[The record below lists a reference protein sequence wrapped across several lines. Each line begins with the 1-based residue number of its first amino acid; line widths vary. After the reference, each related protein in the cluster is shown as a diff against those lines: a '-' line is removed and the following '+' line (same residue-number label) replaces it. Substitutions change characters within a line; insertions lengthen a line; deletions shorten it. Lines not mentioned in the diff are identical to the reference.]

1 MALAM
6 LLKLSLRNVVLYRRR
21 NAFLLIAISFAV
33 GGVTVSNAL
42 IRGWQNDMLEMAV
55 ANLTGHIKVQAP
67 GFVDDPSLANSLTLA
82 LPPILPGD
90 ARLYQ
95 GWAARIR
102 LPAVVMSERATRG
115 AQLVGIDPQQ
125 EAISFYRDLSIQGR
139 GLAGVEDRSLLI
151 GAALADA
158 LETKVDRRV
167 VIMVQGADGR
177 TREMGYRVAGIY
189 DAPGELVEKMFI
201 FTGLEA
207 LQQRAAGQR
216 PLISEL
222 SIVLHEESN
231 RLSVLQAVQ
240 EAYPD
245 TDVRDWQALEPQ
257 FAELYNI
264 VDSVMLIWFL
274 LTMTAL
280 AFGLVN
286 TLIAAVMERVREL
299 GMLRALGMG
308 RGFVVLQVVI
318 ESVCIMSIGVALG
331 LLLGVFGVWLLA
343 DGIDLTAFSDGLE
356 GWGIR
361 ARLVPLLA
369 VEDLVGY
376 GLMSVL
382 IGFIASFFPA
392 RCAVKISPLM
402 AMNR

>member
-67 GFVDDPSLANSLTLA
+67 GFVDDPSLANSLTVA

-207 LQQRAAGQR
+207 LQQRAAGLR

-392 RCAVKISPLM
+392 RRAVKISPLM